1 MRSEI
6 VKLNVGGIK
15 LQVTLD
21 YVDGRIFINSRY
33 NKNLVEEIKSTFS
46 GYKWHGYDEENPRKL
61 WSILDNEHNAF
72 QLEYLKGGNP
82 YLRYDKPIEITK
94 VPTRAEIRQHQIN
107 LFNFTMMR
115 RHCILAAE
123 MGCIQKDMIV
133 SVNVGGATQKMTMHE
148 LYNKWKSGWQYR
160 DDIKVRSYSGQHLYL
175 NQLKDVIYSGVKSL
189 VKITLASGKFLV
201 CTPDHEILTDD
212 GFVPAEKLS
221 LNSVVMTNGKWI
233 DKDGYVRVGGL
244 KNIHPRWTT
253 GGVYEH
259 ILVMEKKVGRYIG
272 PDEVVHHENGN
283 RSDNR
288 IENLVLLS
296 GQAEHGAVHGLEN
309 WKNFGTGDLKAR
321 EDQIVSIE
329 PCESDLTFDLVVAEP
344 NRNFVANGFI
354 VHNCGKTL
362 TAIEVMEQSGY
373 HDWWYVAPKNALV
386 SVELELIKWN
396 CKVQPRLFTYEQAT
410 KELRTWR
417 GAAPRGLIADEA
429 ARVKTATSQRTQ
441 AINHIAASIRK
452 EHGYESFVILMTGT
466 PAPKSPIDWWSLC
479 NIARPG
485 YLKEG
490 SPDQLKARLA
500 IIEKTESATGGFFP
514 KIVAWRDNESR
525 CAKCGKAEAEHGDPL
540 WGGTACI
547 YEKSI
552 NEVAKLNRRMKG
564 LVEVLFK
571 KDCLDLPE
579 KIYRVVTIAPEKATL
594 RTAAL
599 IARSSKRAID
609 TLIKLRELSDGFQY
623 KEIELTNETCSKCHG
638 QKQVDGEACNF
649 CSGIGM
655 TKTFHREALRV
666 ACPKD
671 DALNEELETLDDVGR
686 VVIYA
691 GFTESIDRVVEVC
704 QKAGW
709 KTIRVDGRGCDSEL
723 GTSVIDCVRVF
734 QSDADEKIAF
744 IGHPGSA
751 GEGLTLT
758 KSPMI
763 IYYSNDFNGG
773 YRIQSEDRIHRMGM
787 DVNRGATIV
796 DFIHLPSDQLVLSN
810 LQRKR
815 ELQSITMGELAEALL
830 LDRVE

>member
-6 VKLNVGGIK
+6 VKLNVGGLK

-33 NKNLVEEIKSTFS
+33 NKNLVEEIKTTFS

-94 VPTRAEIRQHQIN
+94 VPTRPEVRQHQIN

-115 RHCILAAE
+115 RHCILAAD
-123 MGCIQKDMIV
+123 MGV
-133 SVNVGGATQKMTMHE
+133 
-148 LYNKWKSGWQYR
+148 
-160 DDIKVRSYSGQHLYL
+160 
-175 NQLKDVIYSGVKSL
+175 
-189 VKITLASGKFLV
+189 
-201 CTPDHEILTDD
+201 
-212 GFVPAEKLS
+212 
-221 LNSVVMTNGKWI
+221 
-233 DKDGYVRVGGL
+233 
-244 KNIHPRWTT
+244 
-253 GGVYEH
+253 
-259 ILVMEKKVGRYIG
+259 
-272 PDEVVHHENGN
+272 
-283 RSDNR
+283 
-288 IENLVLLS
+288 
-296 GQAEHGAVHGLEN
+296 
-309 WKNFGTGDLKAR
+309 
-321 EDQIVSIE
+321 
-329 PCESDLTFDLVVAEP
+329 
-344 NRNFVANGFI
+344 
-354 VHNCGKTL
+354 GKTL
-362 TAIEVMEQSGY
+362 TVIEVMEQSGY
-373 HDWWYVAPKNALV
+373 HDWWYIAPKNALV

-410 KELRTWR
+410 KELKTWR

-441 AINHIAASIRK
+441 AINYVAASIRK

-500 IIEKTESATGGFFP
+500 IIQKTESATGGFFP
-514 KIVAWRDNESR
+514 KIIAWRDNESR
-525 CAKCGKAEAEHGDPL
+525 CAKCGQAEAEHGDPL
-540 WGGTACI
+540 WGGSACI

-594 RTAAL
+594 RTASL

-623 KEIELTNETCSKCHG
+623 KEIELTNETCSNCHG
-638 QKQVDGEACNF
+638 QKQIDGEACNF

-734 QSDADEKIAF
+734 QSDTEEKIAF